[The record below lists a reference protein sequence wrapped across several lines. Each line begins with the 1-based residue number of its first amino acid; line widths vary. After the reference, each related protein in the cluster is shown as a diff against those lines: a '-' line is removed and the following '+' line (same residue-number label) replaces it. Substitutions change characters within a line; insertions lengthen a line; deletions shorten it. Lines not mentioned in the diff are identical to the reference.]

1 MKCIKCK
8 NELPKDAEFCS
19 YCGNKVQEIKAKK
32 NITRL
37 KSKKILFMIIL
48 IIVIIISLIFYGK
61 ISLKKQLL
69 RGWERIEKGES
80 GSLYSLELNFSDKS
94 IDYNFDGGYLV
105 KSKIKTYNYNIV
117 GYNKIKI
124 NNTTYTITFN
134 DEKNMMTI
142 TPALTS
148 TDSYENWFNHD

>member
-32 NITRL
+32 NFTRL

-69 RGWERIEKGES
+69 RGWER
-80 GSLYSLELNFSDKS
+80 NFSDKS